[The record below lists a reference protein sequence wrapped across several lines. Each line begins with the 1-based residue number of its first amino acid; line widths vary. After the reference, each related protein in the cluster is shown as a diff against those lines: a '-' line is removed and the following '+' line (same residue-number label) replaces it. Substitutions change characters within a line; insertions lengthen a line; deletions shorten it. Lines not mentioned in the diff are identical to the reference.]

1 MLTERRGVVPP
12 TRRPTN
18 LEDSRVPR
26 SLLDSLLPFQREG
39 VSFALKRKGRVL
51 IADDMGLGK
60 TLQGLSPN

>member
-1 MLTERRGVVPP
+1 M
-12 TRRPTN
+12 
-18 LEDSRVPR
+18 PR

-60 TLQGLSPN
+60 TLQGLTFDTHCALSTGPACWLTIR